1 MPKTRNAFALK
12 NFDAERILQRNF
24 FLNRLG
30 SVHDDTDANIL
41 GLYDARNVAHLGS
54 AEMVERLSYL
64 QKLKAAVA
72 TYTKLLELNTNRLE
86 VLSTSYAKKF
96 AETAAQVWQD
106 KYRVANNCLQEY
118 RNNIVSLCN
127 LQKKIEELERVGEK
141 AIDDQRRKEFSIRL
155 KRARQKAKLKQ
166 SDVALKLKVTPA
178 TIASYEQAISAPQIP
193 MLIRIA
199 QALNASTDELL
210 GLK

>member
-1 MPKTRNAFALK
+1 MKTQNAFALK
-12 NFDAERILQRNF
+12 DFDGEKFLQLNF
-24 FLNRLG
+24 FFNRLG
-30 SVHDDTDANIL
+30 LVHDDTDANIL
-41 GLYDARNVAHLGS
+41 DFYDVRNIAYLGS
-54 AEMVERLSYL
+54 AEMVDRLSYL
-64 QKLKAAVA
+64 QKLKVAVA
-72 TYTKLLELNTNRLE
+72 AYTKSLELNTNRLE

-96 AETAAQVWQD
+96 AETAVQMWQD
-106 KYRVANNCLQEY
+106 KYRGANNCLQEY

-155 KRARQKAKLKQ
+155 KKARQKAKLKQ